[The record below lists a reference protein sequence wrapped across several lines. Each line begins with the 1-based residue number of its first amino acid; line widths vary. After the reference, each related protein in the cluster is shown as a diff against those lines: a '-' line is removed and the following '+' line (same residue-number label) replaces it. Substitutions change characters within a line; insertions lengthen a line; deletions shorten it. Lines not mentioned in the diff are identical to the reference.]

1 MVQNNQPNNTNYTKF
16 EKARII
22 GGRALQLSM
31 GAPFMIPLSKED
43 LEKLKYNTLE
53 IAIKEFNAGVLKI
66 DIVRPKPEY
75 KTIETQKVKT
85 ITREDSLGSDEEVT
99 DADAQMLD

>member
-22 GGRALQLSM
+22 GARALQLSM

-43 LEKLKYNTLE
+43 LEKLRFNTLE
-53 IAIKEFNAGVLKI
+53 IAIKEFNALKQLTLPNPI
-66 DIVRPKPEY
+66 STLFPGKF
-75 KTIETQKVKT
+75 TGS
-85 ITREDSLGSDEEVT
+85 SL
-99 DADAQMLD
+99 